1 MTIGAMCTKDVATV
15 KRGASIEEA
24 AMLMRARHV
33 GDVVVVAGTDER
45 IPIGIVTDRDIAIEV
60 VGQGLA
66 PREVA
71 VEGVMGVPLLTLRVE
86 DGIEEALAWMER
98 RGVRRAP
105 VIDGEGRL
113 AGIVSADD
121 LVSLLARELT
131 RVAALMQRGRIVE
144 MIRTEESSLD
154 EYVA

>member
-1 MTIGAMCTKDVATV
+1 MTIGAMCTRDVATV
-15 KRGASIEEA
+15 TRGATIEEA
-24 AMLMRARHV
+24 ARVMRARHV

-45 IPIGIVTDRDIAIEV
+45 MPIGIVTDRDIAIEV
-60 VGQGLA
+60 VGQGLN

-71 VEGVMGVPLLTLRVE
+71 VESVMGVPLLTLRLD

-105 VIDGEGRL
+105 VIDGEGHL

-121 LVSLLARELT
+121 LVPLLARELM
-131 RVAALMQRGRIVE
+131 RVAALMQRGRIAE
-144 MIRTEESSLD
+144 MIRTE
-154 EYVA
+154 YAA

>member
-1 MTIGAMCTKDVATV
+1 MTIGAMCTKNVATV
-15 KRGASIEEA
+15 KRGATVQEA

-33 GDVVVVAGTDER
+33 GDVVVVAGTDGR
-45 IPIGIVTDRDIAIEV
+45 MPIGIVTDRDIAIEV

-66 PREVA
+66 PHHVT
-71 VEGVMGVPLLTLRVE
+71 VDSVMGVPLLTLREE

-105 VIDGEGRL
+105 VIDREGHL

-121 LVSLLARELT
+121 LIRLLARELT
-131 RVAALMQRGRIVE
+131 RVSALMQRGRIVE
-144 MIRTEESSLD
+144 MIRTEDSLVD
-154 EYVA
+154 ELAT